1 MLKSESNIL
10 SEFFMRDLT
19 KLIEKYNNINKET
32 IDNLEL
38 LVERV
43 DNKEIKS
50 ILMSN
55 LDVTINLIDELGGEI
70 DSNVIQLYFFIK
82 DNMKEINIIE
92 AKSIYEEIEY
102 RGYSKFDDIIM
113 YSKLQDL
120 REYVSDEIDGIL
132 SSPYE
137 IDRLFDKDTIIDY
150 FLEGVTIEAV
160 AREIVNNYDEYEEIL
175 GIEPEVMFTS
185 EDGQEYYY
193 AHINNYEI

>member
-1 MLKSESNIL
+1 MLESESKIL
-10 SEFFMRDLT
+10 SKFFMKDLT

-32 IDNLEL
+32 IEKLEL

-55 LDVTINLIDELGGEI
+55 LDITINLIDELGDEI

-82 DNMKEINIIE
+82 NNIKEINIIE
-92 AKSIYEEIEY
+92 VKSIYEEIEY

-120 REYVSDEIDGIL
+120 REYVSEEIDGIL

-150 FLEGVTIEAV
+150 FLEGVTIEEV
-160 AREIVNNYDEYEEIL
+160 AREIVNNYDEYEEVL
-175 GIEPEVMFTS
+175 GIETEVMFTS
-185 EDGQEYYY
+185 EDGHEYYY
-193 AHINNYEI
+193 AHINN